1 MDLLV
6 LSTRAP
12 VAWSV
17 LVTAG
22 VLEVVWLVALKRSV
36 SGAQPLYGVASVVVA
51 WLSFALLAVPLKT
64 IPAGTAYAV
73 WTGVGAAG
81 GAIAGMLLFGEP
93 LSPIR
98 LASVALIVLGIVG
111 VKLAP

>member
-1 MDLLV
+1 MDFALWT
-6 LSTRAP
+6 SRASG
-12 VAWSV
+12 AWSV
-17 LVTAG
+17 LVLAG

-36 SGAQPLYGVASVVVA
+36 SATEPLYGAASVAIA
-51 WLSFALLAVPLKT
+51 WLSFALLAVTLRT

-81 GAIAGMLLFGEP
+81 GAIAGVLLFGES
-93 LSPIR
+93 LSALR
-98 LASVALIVLGIVG
+98 LLSVALIVIGVVG

>member
-1 MDLLV
+1 MDV
-6 LSTRAP
+6 APWAFRAP
-12 VAWSV
+12 AAWTV

-36 SGAQPLYGVASVVVA
+36 SGAQPVYGVASVVVA
-51 WLSFALLAVPLKT
+51 WLSFALLAVTLRT

-81 GAIAGMLLFGEP
+81 GALAGMLLFDES
-93 LSPIR
+93 LSAVR
-98 LASVALIVLGIVG
+98 LASIALIVVGIVG
-111 VKLAP
+111 VKLTQ

>member
-1 MDLLV
+1 MDLALWTPRASVAWPVLV
-6 LSTRAP
+6 L
-12 VAWSV
+12 
-17 LVTAG
+17 AG

-36 SGAQPLYGVASVVVA
+36 SATQPLYGIASVAIA
-51 WLSFALLAVPLKT
+51 WLSFALLAVTLRT

-81 GAIAGMLLFGEP
+81 GAIAGVLLFGES
-93 LSPIR
+93 LSALR
-98 LASVALIVLGIVG
+98 LLSVGLIVVGVVG

>member
-1 MDLLV
+1 MDVLLWT
-6 LSTRAP
+6 SRAP
-12 VAWSV
+12 IAWTV

-22 VLEVVWLVALKRSV
+22 VLEVLWLVALKRSV
-36 SGAQPLYGVASVVVA
+36 SGAQPLYGVASVAIA
-51 WLSFALLAVPLKT
+51 WLSFALLAVTLRT

-81 GAIAGMLLFGEP
+81 GAIAGILLFGES
-93 LSPIR
+93 LSALR

>member
-1 MDLLV
+1 MDLAV
-6 LSTRAP
+6 WMTHPP
-12 VAWSV
+12 VAWAALV
-17 LVTAG
+17 LAG

-36 SGAQPLYGVASVVVA
+36 SATEPLYGAVSVAIA
-51 WLSFALLAVPLKT
+51 WLSFALLAATLRT

-81 GAIAGMLLFGEP
+81 GVVAGILWFGEP
-93 LSPIR
+93 LSVLR
-98 LASVALIVLGIVG
+98 LVSVAFIVIGIIG